1 MWIATL
7 IQGDYFH
14 ICSHLET
21 TFSLSAGHD
30 GVVFPTQGGEKKQ
43 CFTVTQTHFISEVTN
58 SSRIH

>member
-30 GVVFPTQGGEKKQ
+30 GVVFPTQGGEKK
-43 CFTVTQTHFISEVTN
+43 N
-58 SSRIH
+58 SASL